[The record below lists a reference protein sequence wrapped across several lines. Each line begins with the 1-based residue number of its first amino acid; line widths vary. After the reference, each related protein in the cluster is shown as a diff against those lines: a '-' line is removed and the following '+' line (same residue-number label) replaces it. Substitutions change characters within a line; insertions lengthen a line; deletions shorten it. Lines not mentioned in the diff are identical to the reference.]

1 MLRRAWQ
8 DQSPGARSQLTPVN
22 GYVCRSV
29 STPVEALE
37 NAL

>member
-22 GYVCRSV
+22 GYGIMC
-29 STPVEALE
+29 P
-37 NAL
+37 N